1 MHTNFNFFLKSIYQI
16 LIISLLL
23 SCTNN
28 NNNNPLLEDWKGNYD
43 GTPNFDLLKVEY
55 IEEAMLTGIKSHLDD
70 IKKITSNPNP
80 PTFKNTIES
89 YEASGEL
96 LDRIYPYYGILKYNL
111 SSKEFREIEG
121 RLAPIITDYS
131 TQIRQNEI
139 LFKKIKSVYE
149 QSKINQLD
157 SIKQRLVELIYKS
170 FKMNGADLD
179 KEAKKRYAEINLKL
193 STLYT
198 DFSNNLLSDEQNFTT
213 YLDKD
218 QLSGLSEDF
227 IKAIKAKAISDD
239 KPDSYAIPNTRSF
252 MDPFLTF
259 SSNRELR
266 KIVWTNYYSRGNNNN
281 EFDNK
286 LILKEILKL
295 RKERVNLLGFDNFG
309 SWRLQDRMA
318 KKPENAMK
326 LLENIWPYAIERVRE
341 EVIDMQKI
349 SNNDNVTIK
358 PWDYRYYAE
367 KVRQKKYNLDSDEV
381 KQYLQLDKL
390 IEAMFYVA
398 EKVFN
403 YKFTP
408 TKPEEIAVFHKD
420 VNVWKVE
427 DTNTNKLIGL
437 WYLDPYAREGK
448 RSGAWA
454 TTYRS
459 FTSFKGEKSILG
471 SNNSNFIK
479 PAKGESSLVS
489 WDDATTLFHE
499 FGHALNYFA
508 SKSVYPTLN
517 GGVRDYIEFQSQ
529 LLERWL
535 STDEVIN
542 KFLIHHKTQKSI
554 PIELVQKLKNA
565 SKFNQG
571 FATTEYLASALID
584 LKIHEADPETIDI
597 EKFESETLKSLNMP
611 DELVMRH
618 RTTQF
623 AHVFSGEGY
632 ATAYYGYIWAEVLSA
647 DATEVFTSSPGGF
660 YDKELSKKLV
670 DYLFTP
676 QNSID
681 PEKAYILF
689 RGRKANADALMRSR
703 GFID

>member
-1 MHTNFNFFLKSIYQI
+1 MHINFNFFLKSIYQI
-16 LIISLLL
+16 LIISSLI
-23 SCTNN
+23 SCMNN

-55 IEEAMLTGIKSHLDD
+55 IEEAMLKGIESHLND
-70 IKKITSNPNP
+70 IEKITSNSNP
-80 PTFKNTIES
+80 PTFENTIKLYES
-89 YEASGEL
+89 SGEL
-96 LDRIYPYYGILKYNL
+96 LNKVYPYYGILKYNL
-111 SSKEFREIEG
+111 SSEEFRDIES
-121 RLAPIITDYS
+121 RLAPLITDYS
-131 TQIRQNEI
+131 TQIRQNEV
-139 LFKKIKSVYE
+139 LFKKIKSVYN
-149 QSKINQLD
+149 QSKINTLD
-157 SIKQRLVELIYKS
+157 SVKQRLVELIYKS

-179 KEAKKRYAEINLKL
+179 KEAKKRYAEINLRL

-198 DFSNNLLSDEQNFTT
+198 DFSNNLLNDEQNFTT
-213 YLDKD
+213 YLNENE
-218 QLSGLSEDF
+218 LSGLSNDF
-227 IKAIKAKAISDD
+227 IKAIKAKAITDN
-239 KPDSYAIPNTRSF
+239 KPENYAIPNTRSF

-266 KIVWTNYYSRGNNNN
+266 KIVWTNYYSRGNNDN

-286 LILKEILKL
+286 LIIKEILKL
-295 RKERVNLLGFDNFG
+295 RKERVILLGFSDFG

-318 KKPENAMK
+318 KTPENALK
-326 LLENIWPYAIERVRE
+326 LLESVWPYAIKRVKE

-349 SNNDNVTIK
+349 ADKDKIIIE

-381 KQYLQLDKL
+381 KQYLQLDRL
-390 IEAMFYVA
+390 RDAMFYVA
-398 EKVFN
+398 ERVFN

-408 TKPEEIAVFHKD
+408 TEPGEIAVFHKD

-427 DTNTNKLIGL
+427 DINTKKLIGL

-459 FTSFKGEKSILG
+459 YTSFNGEKSILG

-554 PIELVQKLKNA
+554 PEELVQKLKNA

-571 FATTEYLASALID
+571 FSTTEYLASALID
-584 LKIHEADPETIDI
+584 LKIHQADPETIDI
-597 EKFESETLKSLNMP
+597 EKFEAETLKSLNMP
-611 DELVMRH
+611 DEIVMRH

-623 AHVFSGEGY
+623 AHVFSSEGY

-647 DATEVFTSSPGGF
+647 DATEMFTSSPGGF

-670 DYLFTP
+670 NYLFTP

-689 RGRKANADALMRSR
+689 RGKKANPRALMRSR